1 MFWQKN
7 KKLKNIRNQWGKP
20 IDKHR
25 NFDLISSYFKLQ
37 NDIDNDK
44 SKIVDNK
51 TWDDLNL
58 NSVYSLIDRNIS
70 GVGQQYL
77 YSLLHKNNTDKID
90 LEKRS
95 KLIEELKTNFEL
107 RESIQLKLLNLNGV
121 SSYFISY
128 LLLSK
133 SLPQFKFYKIFYILS
148 LASLISLL
156 LISYNGIF
164 LIISLAILLTNL
176 IINKIFSSK
185 IYEYFAGFSGLN
197 NLLLSALSVSAIKTN
212 SKIEELEFLKSKKS
226 LIKSLK
232 SKLGY
237 LVIDKQYLGEL
248 ALAMIEYLNM
258 FMLFDII
265 AYYRSVNVL
274 MKHQDEIHEI
284 FKAIGSL
291 DASISIASYLFEVKN
306 YCQPEFNNENK
317 ISFDELYH
325 PLLDNP
331 IANSLNEVKQSVLIT
346 GSNMSGKTTFIKTLG
361 VNFIFAQTLNFS
373 LAKLFSIPD
382 LIVKTSIRRNE
393 ELEEGKSYFFIEI
406 ESLKDFIDSAT
417 GDEKYLFLID
427 EIFRGTNTI
436 ERLAT
441 SASVLKYIGKD
452 NFVFVTT
459 HDIELEQML
468 QNTYLMFHF
477 SEQIKEDN
485 LFFDYKIKPGACKSG
500 NAIKLLE
507 IMKYPEI
514 ITKEAHQ
521 IAQNLNQK
529 L

>member
-7 KKLKNIRNQWGKP
+7 KKLQSIRAQWAKAV
-20 IDKHR
+20 DKHR
-25 NFDLISSYFKLQ
+25 NFDLISSYFKL
-37 NDIDNDK
+37 K
-44 SKIVDNK
+44 SSKEFSTFVDDK

-58 NSVYSLIDRNIS
+58 NSVFTLLDRNIS

-77 YSLLHKNNTDKID
+77 FSLLHKYNPNKID
-90 LEKRS
+90 LERRS
-95 KLIEELKTNFEL
+95 KLVEELKTNSEL
-107 RESIQLKLLNLNGV
+107 RESIQLKLLNLNGI

-133 SLPQFKFYKIFYILS
+133 NLPQFKFYKIFYILS

-164 LIISLAILLTNL
+164 LIISLGILLTNL

-197 NLLLSALSVSAIKTN
+197 NLLLSALSISEIKTN

-226 LIKSLK
+226 LLKSLK

-274 MKHQDEIHEI
+274 MKHQDEIHEM

-291 DASISIASYLFEVKN
+291 DASISIASYLYEVKN
-306 YCQPEFNNENK
+306 YCQPELNNENK
-317 ISFDELYH
+317 ISFVELYH
-325 PLLDNP
+325 PLLQNP
-331 IANSLNEVKQSVLIT
+331 ISNSLNEITQSILIT

-373 LAKLFSIPD
+373 LAKSFSIPN

-393 ELEEGKSYFFIEI
+393 ELEEGKSYFFVEI
-406 ESLKDFIDSAT
+406 EALKNFIDSSS
-417 GDEKYLFLID
+417 GNKKHLFLID

-436 ERLAT
+436 ERIA
-441 SASVLKYIGKD
+441 SSVSVLKYIGKD

-468 QNTYLMFHF
+468 NNSYLMFHF
-477 SEQIKEDN
+477 SEQIKDEN

-507 IMKYPEI
+507 IMRYPKI
-514 ITKEAHQ
+514 ITDEAHL
-521 IAQNLNQK
+521 IAENLNQK

>member
-7 KKLKNIRNQWGKP
+7 KKLQSIRVQWAKTV
-20 IDKHR
+20 DKHR

-37 NDIDNDK
+37 DNLEK
-44 SKIVDNK
+44 QKIVDDK
-51 TWDDLNL
+51 TWEDLNL
-58 NSVYSLIDRNIS
+58 NSVYSLLDRNIS

-77 YSLLHKNNTDKID
+77 FSLLHKYNSDKID
-90 LEKRS
+90 LERRS
-95 KLIEELKTNFEL
+95 KLVEELKMNSEL
-107 RESIQLKLLNLNGV
+107 RESIQFKLLNLNGI

-164 LIISLAILLTNL
+164 LILSLAILLTNL

-197 NLLLSALSVSAIKTN
+197 NLLLSALSISEIKTN

-274 MKHQDEIHEI
+274 MKYQDEIHEI

-291 DASISIASYLFEVKN
+291 DSSISIASYLEDVKN
-306 YCQPEFNNENK
+306 YCVPQFNNDDK
-317 ISFDELYH
+317 ISFEEINH
-325 PLLDNP
+325 PLLKNSVS
-331 IANSLNEVKQSVLIT
+331 NSLNDIKQSVLIT

-361 VNFIFAQTLNFS
+361 VNFLLAQTLNFCLGKS
-373 LAKLFSIPD
+373 MWIPR

-406 ESLKDFIDSAT
+406 EALKNFIDSAT
-417 GDEKYLFLID
+417 NNEKYLFLID

-441 SASVLKYIGKD
+441 SASVLKYLAKD

-468 QNTYLMFHF
+468 QNTFLMFHF
-477 SEQIKEDN
+477 SEQINEDN

-507 IMKYPEI
+507 LMNYPEI
-514 ITKEAHQ
+514 IIKEANQ
-521 IAQNLNQK
+521 IAPK
-529 L
+529 P

>member
-7 KKLKNIRNQWGKP
+7 RKLEIIRAKWGRAV
-20 IDKHR
+20 DKHR

-37 NDIDNDK
+37 SKLDK
-44 SKIVDNK
+44 QKIVDEK
-51 TWDDLNL
+51 TWEDLNF
-58 NSVYSLIDRNIS
+58 NSVFALLDRNMS

-77 YSLLHKNNTDKID
+77 YSLLHNYNNANID

-95 KLIEELKTNFEL
+95 KLVEELKTNSEI
-107 RESIQLKLLNLNGV
+107 RESIQLKLLNVNGV

-133 SLPQFKFYKIFYILS
+133 NLPQFKFYKIFYILS
-148 LASLISLL
+148 LASLSSLL

-164 LIISLAILLTNL
+164 LIISLGILLTNL

-197 NLLLSALSVSAIKTN
+197 NLLLSSLSISEIMTN

-248 ALAMIEYLNM
+248 ALAVIEYLNM

-274 MKHQDEIHEI
+274 MKHQNEIHEI
-284 FKAIGSL
+284 FKVVGSL
-291 DASISIASYLFEVKN
+291 DASISVASYLYEVKN

-317 ISFDELYH
+317 ISFDALYH
-325 PLLDNP
+325 PLLKNP
-331 IANSLNEVKQSVLIT
+331 VSNSLNEVIQSVLIT
-346 GSNMSGKTTFIKTLG
+346 GSNMSGKTTFLKTLG

-373 LAKLFSIPD
+373 LAKSFSIPN

-406 ESLKDFIDSAT
+406 EALKNFIDSSKNE
-417 GDEKYLFLID
+417 EKYLFLID

-436 ERLAT
+436 ERLAS
-441 SASVLKYIGKD
+441 SASVLKFIGEQ

-468 QNTYLMFHF
+468 QNTFLMFHF
-477 SEQIKEDN
+477 SEQIKDDN
-485 LFFDYKIKPGACKSG
+485 LYFDYKIKSGACKSG

-507 IMKYPEI
+507 LMNYPKPV
-514 ITKEAHQ
+514 TVEAQ
-521 IAQNLNQK
+521 SIAKQLNQK